1 MASRLALYPME
12 RPRSHRA
19 MDSGL
24 WTVVGSGLGEAM
36 SSRTAIV
43 TGAAHGIGLAVSRHL
58 HGLGWTVVLADID
71 GNAVAAAAGELGSA
85 AVACDVGNEAD
96 VERLVAVARLRL
108 GRIDA
113 IVSNAG
119 VGRFAP
125 LDATTL
131 DSWNGVL
138 ATNLTATF
146 LLAKAAA
153 NDLKAAR
160 GGIVT
165 IASTRAHMSEPGTL
179 AYSASK
185 GGLVAL
191 THALAVTL
199 APEVR
204 VNCVSPGW
212 IDTGRHGPLKA
223 SDHAQHPAGRV
234 GRPEDV
240 AAAVAYL
247 LSDAAGFVTGSELI
261 VDGGMTRK
269 MIYA

>member
-1 MASRLALYPME
+1 MVNDLA
-12 RPRSHRA
+12 
-19 MDSGL
+19 
-24 WTVVGSGLGEAM
+24 
-36 SSRTAIV
+36 AIV
-43 TGAAHGIGLAVSRHL
+43 TGAAHGIGRAVAGHL
-58 HGLGWTVVLADID
+58 VRLGWQVILADID
-71 GNAVAAAAGELGSA
+71 GEAVSGAAAETGGAG
-85 AVACDVGNEAD
+85 VACDVGEEAD
-96 VERLVAVARLRL
+96 VERLVAVARARA

-113 IVSNAG
+113 VVSNAG
-119 VGRFAP
+119 IGGFAP
-125 LDATTL
+125 LAQTTL
-131 DSWNGVL
+131 ESWKEVL

-153 NDLKAAR
+153 ADLKVAR
-160 GGIVT
+160 GSIVA
-165 IASTRAHMSEPGTL
+165 IASTRAHMSEPNTL

-191 THALAVTL
+191 THALAMTL
-199 APEVR
+199 APDVR

-212 IDTGRHGPLKA
+212 IDTGKHGPLKV

-247 LSDAAGFVTGSELI
+247 ISCEAGFITGAELI
-261 VDGGMTRK
+261 IDGGMTRK

>member
-1 MASRLALYPME
+1 METMANN
-12 RPRSHRA
+12 RA
-19 MDSGL
+19 
-24 WTVVGSGLGEAM
+24 
-36 SSRTAIV
+36 AIV
-43 TGAAHGIGLAVSRHL
+43 TGAANGIGRAVALHL
-58 HGLGWTVVLADID
+58 VRQGWQVALADID
-71 GNAVAAAAGELGSA
+71 GEAVSAAAAEVGGVG
-85 AVACDVGNEAD
+85 VACDVGSEAD
-96 VERLVAVARLRL
+96 VERLVAVARARL

-119 VGRFAP
+119 ISAFAP
-125 LDATTL
+125 MPKTTL
-131 DSWNGVL
+131 ESWNRVL

-153 NDLKAAR
+153 ADLKEAR
-160 GGIVT
+160 GAIVT
-165 IASTRAHMSEPGTL
+165 VASTRAHMSEPGTL

-199 APEVR
+199 APDVR

-212 IDTGRHGPLKA
+212 IDTGRHGPLKT
-223 SDHAQHPAGRV
+223 SDHAQHPVGRV

-240 AAAVAYL
+240 AAAVGYL
-247 LSDAAGFVTGSELI
+247 LSDQAGFVTGAELI

-269 MIYA
+269 MIYT